1 MSAEAFFVSHEHD
14 VFEATV
20 HTQGPWDAR
29 FQHGG
34 PPAALLVRQ
43 LEQCGPRPDMLLARV
58 SIDIFGPVPIARLQA
73 QAKVVRPGRSVELV
87 EATLSYEERTVMRA
101 TGWRIKL
108 PETRPPVHE
117 PVPTATPLPSTTP
130 ERELRPEWDC
140 GFLRATEWRPV
151 KGDYAQLGAAISW
164 TRLRYPLLEGEV
176 TTPAQ
181 RLIAAA
187 DSANGISSP
196 LDIRQW
202 QFIPPSLSI
211 HSLRPVQGEWI
222 CLDAT
227 TLLQT
232 EGVGLTVATLFDEKG
247 MVGRS
252 DQPLLISKRTQQ
264 K

>member
-1 MSAEAFFVSHEHD
+1 MTAEAFFVAHD
-14 VFEATV
+14 QDIFEATI

-43 LEQCGPRPDMLLARV
+43 LEQCAPRPDMLLARV
-58 SIDIFGPVPIARLQA
+58 SIDIFGPIPIARLHA
-73 QAKVVRPGRSVELV
+73 QANLVRPGRSVELV
-87 EATLSYEERTVMRA
+87 EATLTYEERIVMRA

-108 PETRPPVHE
+108 PDTRPPISE
-117 PVPTATPLPSTTP
+117 PLPTAPPLPTTTP
-130 ERELRPEWDC
+130 ERKLSPEWDC
-140 GFLRATEWRPV
+140 GFSRATEWRPV
-151 KGDYAQLGAAISW
+151 KGGHNQLGATTSW
-164 TRLRYPLLEGEV
+164 TRLRYPLVEGEV
-176 TTPAQ
+176 TSPAQ

-196 LDIRQW
+196 LDIRHW

-211 HSLRPVQGEWI
+211 HSLRSAQGEWI

-232 EGVGLTVATLFDEKG
+232 EGVGLTIATLFDEKG

-252 DQPLLISKRTQQ
+252 DQPLLISQRTQQ